1 MPNNPSREAFEQKF
15 APLGYTFGIDETDG
29 EYLFADT
36 HHAWLGWQAGAQAER
51 EKLLP
56 VATIIKGTEVTE
68 RGTLINKRE
77 IDWYPEDIENLPI
90 GTQLFVRDR
99 SAP

>member
-1 MPNNPSREAFEQKF
+1 MPNREQFEAKF

-36 HHAWLGWQAGAQAER
+36 HHAWLGWQAGAAAER
-51 EKLLP
+51 ERIAAKFNQP
-56 VATIIKGTEVTE
+56 HMEYFGS
-68 RGTLINKRE
+68 
-77 IDWYPEDIENLPI
+77 DIQDFL
-90 GTQLFVRDR
+90 RDR

>member
-1 MPNNPSREAFEQKF
+1 MPNNPSREAFEKKF

-51 EKLLP
+51 ERAAKICEELP
-56 VATIIKGTEVTE
+56 APGSCSNVEDVLWGVAQRMSARKI
-68 RGTLINKRE
+68 
-77 IDWYPEDIENLPI
+77 
-90 GTQLFVRDR
+90 RDR